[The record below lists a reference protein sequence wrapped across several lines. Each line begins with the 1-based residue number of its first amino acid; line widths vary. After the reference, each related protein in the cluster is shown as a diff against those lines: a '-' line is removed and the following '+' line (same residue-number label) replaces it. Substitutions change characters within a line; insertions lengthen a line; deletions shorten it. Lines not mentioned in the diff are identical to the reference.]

1 MATSYYQDPYG
12 APDYSAEGMPSLLS
26 LSNLESLARGTG
38 ASLLDLPYLFEGM
51 FQGDIDPRMKPR
63 KRLVPSSEQVLAT
76 TPRMTAPT
84 PQAGLLETVGG
95 FMSPAPVTAVKP
107 LVKDAKAIGSAV
119 EKGAMNV
126 GRAGERY
133 AERVV
138 PQIMERGG
146 LGAGLLGDLSQGTRS
161 NVYLPVTP
169 KKPNPIV
176 GTRYQTEDVGN
187 LAPRS
192 PLNLE
197 DYEGYSL
204 LTFPSDITSRGQKVT
219 GFSDIALDRPII
231 TEGGFAFPRDIKN
244 IQDLRAYASMLSA
257 AQRQNNR
264 VFKAL
269 EENKNLGGREKVLVA
284 PHTMAYG
291 AEDFSTMPTDALLSL
306 YETVGAKKD
315 VVNELNKRIR
325 EATVKGEKG
334 KFSEFVGLRDKG
346 LREQLFTGAGLTKGS
361 AGDLRKLFTEK
372 MGSVYGEKALDYN
385 YPDLRRSL
393 LDPNLV
399 DVPKYNLGETFYEAM
414 PELGLLS
421 GAHSTYSHGMP
432 GVYKGTLRSAPV
444 KDVFGDVY
452 QQIYQQTK
460 AGPKVSSQLAAGKNL
475 DLDQLTMGAL
485 SSGESGTSLFLDPKT
500 IKRLKNLMQD

>member
-1 MATSYYQDPYG
+1 MRA
-12 APDYSAEGMPSLLS
+12 
-26 LSNLESLARGTG
+26 
-38 ASLLDLPYLFEGM
+38 
-51 FQGDIDPRMKPR
+51 
-63 KRLVPSSEQVLAT
+63 
-76 TPRMTAPT
+76 
-84 PQAGLLETVGG
+84 QA
-95 FMSPAPVTAVKP
+95 
-107 LVKDAKAIGSAV
+107 
-119 EKGAMNV
+119 V
-126 GRAGERY
+126 GRGGKAVARMAGEEIN
-133 AERVV
+133 AA
-138 PQIMERGG
+138 MMGERGG
-146 LGAGLLGDLSQGTRS
+146 LLGAVTPQPMFA
-161 NVYLPVTP
+161 YLPNTP
-169 KKPNPIV
+169 LKPNPLV
-176 GTRYQTEDVGN
+176 GTRYQTEYVGN
-187 LAPRS
+187 LAPRT

-219 GFSDIALDRPII
+219 GFSDILLDRPII

-244 IQDLRAYASMLSA
+244 IEDLRAYASMLSA

-269 EENKNLGGREKVLVA
+269 EENKALGGREKVLVA

-306 YETVGAKKD
+306 YETVGAKRD

-346 LREQLFTGAGLTKGS
+346 LREQLFTGEGLTKGS

-372 MGSVYGEKALDYN
+372 MGSVYGEKAFGYN

-399 DVPKYNLGETFYEAM
+399 EVPKYSLGETFYEAM

-432 GVYKGTLRSAPV
+432 GVYRGTLKSAPV
-444 KDVFGDVY
+444 RNVFGDKY

-460 AGPKVSSQLAAGKNL
+460 SAPKVAGQLAAGKNL

-485 SSGESGTSLFLDPKT
+485 SSGESGTSLFLDAKT

>member
-1 MATSYYQDPYG
+1 MADNLQATPRNELLG
-12 APDYSAEGMPSLLS
+12 LLS
-26 LSNLESLARGTG
+26 DAMYGG
-38 ASLLDLPYLFEGM
+38 LDWM
-51 FQGDIDPRMKPR
+51 KDPRRSQQMQG
-63 KRLVPSSEQVLAT
+63 L
-76 TPRMTAPT
+76 
-84 PQAGLLETVGG
+84 AGLLESTGIPQTTQRMAYGEPLTNIGRANV
-95 FMSPAPVTAVKP
+95 PLLKPETAE
-107 LVKDAKAIGSAV
+107 AM
-119 EKGAMNV
+119 MNV
-126 GRAGERY
+126 APLAPAVGKAGKAVARMAGSEIN
-133 AERVV
+133 AA
-138 PQIMERGG
+138 MMGERGG
-146 LGAGLLGDLSQGTRS
+146 LLGAVTPQPMFA
-161 NVYLPVTP
+161 YLPTTP
-169 KKPNPIV
+169 LKPNPLV
-176 GTRYQTEDVGN
+176 GTRYQTEYVGN

-219 GFSDIALDRPII
+219 GFSDILLDRPII

-244 IQDLRAYASMLSA
+244 IEDLRAYASMLSA

-269 EENKNLGGREKVLVA
+269 EENKNLGGKEKVLVA

-291 AEDFSTMPTDALLSL
+291 AEDFSTMPTDALLAL
-306 YETVGAKKD
+306 YETVGAKRD
-315 VVNELNKRIR
+315 VVNEINKRIR

-346 LREQLFTGAGLTKGS
+346 LREQLFTGEGLTKGS

-372 MGSVYGEKALDYN
+372 MGSVYGEKAFGYN
-385 YPDLRRSL
+385 YPDLRKSL

-399 DVPKYNLGETFYEAM
+399 EVPKYSLGETFYEAM

-432 GVYKGTLRSAPV
+432 GVYKGTLRSVPV
-444 KDVFGDVY
+444 KDVFGDKY
-452 QQIYQQTK
+452 QQIYEQTK
-460 AGPKVSSQLAAGKNL
+460 AAPKVAGQLAAGKNL

-485 SSGESGTSLFLDPKT
+485 SSGETGTSLFLDAKT
-500 IKRLKNLMQD
+500 IKRLKKLMQD

>member
-1 MATSYYQDPYG
+1 MADNYYQDPLG
-12 APDYSAEGMPSLLS
+12 APDYSAQGMPSLLS
-26 LSNLESLARGTG
+26 LSNLESLGRGSVAG
-38 ASLLDLPYLFEGM
+38 LFDLPYFFEGM
-51 FQGDIDPRMKPR
+51 LMGDEDPRMPQR
-63 KRLVPSSEQVLAT
+63 KRVVPSSEQVLAT
-76 TPRMTAPT
+76 TPRMTQPT
-84 PQAGLLETVGG
+84 PQAGLLETAGA
-95 FMSPAPVTAVKP
+95 FMSPAPVAAVKP
-107 LVKDAKAIGSAV
+107 VAQAVGKGGKALGKAYLKEIDA
-119 EKGAMNV
+119 AMM
-126 GRAGERY
+126 G
-133 AERVV
+133 
-138 PQIMERGG
+138 ERGG
-146 LGAGLLGDLSQGTRS
+146 LLGAVTPQPKFA
-161 NVYLPVTP
+161 YLPTTP
-169 KKPNPIV
+169 LKPNPLV
-176 GTRYQTEDVGN
+176 GTRYQTEYVGN

-219 GFSDIALDRPII
+219 GFSDILLDRPII

-244 IQDLRAYASMLSA
+244 IEDLRAYASMLSA

-291 AEDFSTMPTDALLSL
+291 AEDFSTMPTDALLAL
-306 YETVGAKKD
+306 YETVGAKRD
-315 VVNELNKRIR
+315 VVNEINKRIR

-346 LREQLFTGAGLTKGS
+346 LREQLFTGEGLTKGS

-372 MGSVYGEKALDYN
+372 MGSVYGEKAFGYN

-399 DVPKYNLGETFYEAM
+399 EVPKYNLGETFYEAM

-432 GVYKGTLRSAPV
+432 GVYKGTLRSVPV
-444 KDVFGDVY
+444 KDVFADKY
-452 QQIYQQTK
+452 QQIYEQTK
-460 AGPKVSSQLAAGKNL
+460 AAPKVAGQLAAGKNL

-485 SSGESGTSLFLDPKT
+485 SSGETGTSLFLDAKT
-500 IKRLKNLMQD
+500 IKRLKKLMQD

>member
-1 MATSYYQDPYG
+1 MA
-12 APDYSAEGMPSLLS
+12 DYLDYLMGLGE
-26 LSNLESLARGTG
+26 TG
-38 ASLLDLPYLFEGM
+38 ATLGSG
-51 FQGDIDPRMKPR
+51 
-63 KRLVPSSEQVLAT
+63 A
-76 TPRMTAPT
+76 A
-84 PQAGLLETVGG
+84 AGLLGMPYGVY
-95 FMSPAPVTAVKP
+95 
-107 LVKDAKAIGSAV
+107 
-119 EKGAMNV
+119 KGATSGKLGTREANRIAEEEARRFMEQYTYQPRGNV
-126 GRAGERY
+126 APAMLQSIGGLLESSKLPPVIPEVGMLASIPRQAYAAQAERAGRA
-133 AERVV
+133 AERKVAPMV
-138 PQIMERGG
+138 ERTMKKGG
-146 LGAGLLGDLSQGTRS
+146 VGAGLLSDLAQGTTS
-161 NVYLPVTP
+161 NIYLPVTP
-169 KKPNPIV
+169 KNPNPLV
-176 GTRYQTEDVGN
+176 GTRYKTQYVGN

-192 PLNLE
+192 PFNLE

-204 LTFPSDITSRGQKVT
+204 LTFPSDITSRGEKVT
-219 GFSDIALDRPII
+219 EFSDITLNRPII

-315 VVNELNKRIR
+315 VVDELNKRIR

-334 KFSEFVGLRDKG
+334 KFSEFVGLRDKS
-346 LREQLFTGAGLTKGS
+346 LRDQLFTGAGLTKGS

-372 MGSVYGEKALDYN
+372 MGSVYGEKAFGYN

-393 LDPNLV
+393 LDPNLA
-399 DVPKYNLGETFYEAM
+399 DIPKYSLGETFYEAM
-414 PELGLLS
+414 PEIGLLS

-432 GVYKGTLRSAPV
+432 GVYKGTLKSAPV
-444 KDVFGDVY
+444 KDVFGDKY
-452 QQIYQQTK
+452 QQIYEQTK
-460 AGPKVSSQLAAGKNL
+460 AAPKVASQLAAGKKL

-485 SSGESGTSLFLDPKT
+485 SSGESGTSLFLDAKT
-500 IKRLKNLMQD
+500 IKRLKKMMQD

>member
-1 MATSYYQDPYG
+1 MATYL
-12 APDYSAEGMPSLLS
+12 DYLMGLGE
-26 LSNLESLARGTG
+26 TG
-38 ASLLDLPYLFEGM
+38 ATLGSGAM
-51 FQGDIDPRMKPR
+51 
-63 KRLVPSSEQVLAT
+63 
-76 TPRMTAPT
+76 
-84 PQAGLLETVGG
+84 AGLLGMPYGVYKGATSGKLGTREANRIAEEEARKFMEQYTYQPRGNVAPEMLQNLGG
-95 FMSPAPVTAVKP
+95 LLESSKLPPVIPEAAMLASIPRQAVAAQAERTGMAAERAVAPV
-107 LVKDAKAIGSAV
+107 V
-119 EKGAMNV
+119 ERTM
-126 GRAGERY
+126 
-133 AERVV
+133 
-138 PQIMERGG
+138 QRGG
-146 LGAGLLGDLSQGTRS
+146 VGAGLLSDMAQGTKR
-161 NVYLPVTP
+161 NVYIPVTP

-176 GTRYQTEDVGN
+176 GTRYKTEDVGN

-444 KDVFGDVY
+444 KDVFGDLY

-460 AGPKVSSQLAAGKNL
+460 AAPKVAGQLAAGKNL

-485 SSGESGTSLFLDPKT
+485 SSGESGTSLFLDAKT
-500 IKRLKNLMQD
+500 IKRLKSLMQD

>member
-1 MATSYYQDPYG
+1 MATYLDYLTGAGETAATLGSGALAGLLGMPYG
-12 APDYSAEGMPSLLS
+12 VYKGATSGKLGTREANRIAEEEAKRVMQQYTYQPRGQVAPEMLQSLGGLLEASKLPPVIPEAAMLASIPRQAVAAQAERTGMAAERAITPMV
-26 LSNLESLARGTG
+26 NRTMERGGFG
-38 ASLLDLPYLFEGM
+38 ASLL
-51 FQGDIDPRMKPR
+51 
-63 KRLVPSSEQVLAT
+63 
-76 TPRMTAPT
+76 
-84 PQAGLLETVGG
+84 
-95 FMSPAPVTAVKP
+95 
-107 LVKDAKAIGSAV
+107 
-119 EKGAMNV
+119 
-126 GRAGERY
+126 
-133 AERVV
+133 
-138 PQIMERGG
+138 
-146 LGAGLLGDLSQGTRS
+146 GDLAQGTRS
-161 NVYLPVTP
+161 NVYIPVTP

-399 DVPKYNLGETFYEAM
+399 DVPKYSLGETFYEAM

-432 GVYKGTLRSAPV
+432 GVYKGTLRSVPV
-444 KDVFGDVY
+444 KDVFGDKY

-460 AGPKVSSQLAAGKNL
+460 AAPKVAGQLAAGKNL

-485 SSGESGTSLFLDPKT
+485 SSGESGTSLFLDAKT
-500 IKRLKNLMQD
+500 IKRLKKMMQD

>member
-1 MATSYYQDPYG
+1 MADNYYQDPLG
-12 APDYSAEGMPSLLS
+12 APDYSAQGMPSLLS
-26 LSNLESLARGTG
+26 LSNLESLGRGSVAG
-38 ASLLDLPYLFEGM
+38 LFDLPYVIEGM
-51 FQGDIDPRMKPR
+51 LRGDVDPRMPQR
-63 KRLVPSSEQVLAT
+63 KRVVPSSEQVLAT
-76 TPRMTAPT
+76 TPRMTQPT
-84 PQAGLLETVGG
+84 PQAGLLETAGA
-95 FMSPAPVTAVKP
+95 FMSPAPVAAVKP
-107 LVKDAKAIGSAV
+107 VAQAVGKGGKALGKAYLKEIDA
-119 EKGAMNV
+119 AMM
-126 GRAGERY
+126 G
-133 AERVV
+133 
-138 PQIMERGG
+138 ERGG
-146 LGAGLLGDLSQGTRS
+146 LLGAMTPQPKFA
-161 NVYLPVTP
+161 YLPTTP
-169 KKPNPIV
+169 LKPNPLV
-176 GTRYQTEDVGN
+176 GTRYQTEYVGN

-219 GFSDIALDRPII
+219 GFSDILLDRPII

-244 IQDLRAYASMLSA
+244 IEDLRAYASMLSA

-291 AEDFSTMPTDALLSL
+291 AEDFSTMPTDALLAL
-306 YETVGAKKD
+306 YETVGAKRD
-315 VVNELNKRIR
+315 VVNEINKRIR

-346 LREQLFTGAGLTKGS
+346 LREQLFTGEGLTKGS

-372 MGSVYGEKALDYN
+372 MGSVYGEKAFGYN

-399 DVPKYNLGETFYEAM
+399 EVPKYNLGETFYEAM

-432 GVYKGTLRSAPV
+432 GVYKGTLRSVPV
-444 KDVFGDVY
+444 KDVFADKY
-452 QQIYQQTK
+452 QQIYEQTK
-460 AGPKVSSQLAAGKNL
+460 AAPKVAGQLAAGKNL

-485 SSGESGTSLFLDPKT
+485 SSGETGTSLFLDAKT
-500 IKRLKNLMQD
+500 IKRLKKLMQD

>member
-1 MATSYYQDPYG
+1 MATYL
-12 APDYSAEGMPSLLS
+12 DYL
-26 LSNLESLARGTG
+26 TG
-38 ASLLDLPYLFEGM
+38 AGETA
-51 FQGDIDPRMKPR
+51 
-63 KRLVPSSEQVLAT
+63 AT
-76 TPRMTAPT
+76 LGSGAL
-84 PQAGLLETVGG
+84 AGLLGMPYGVYKGATSGKLGTREANRIAEEEAKRIMQQYTYQPRGQVAPQMLQSLGGLLDASKLPPVIPEAAMLASIPRQAVAAQAERTGMAAERAITPMVNRTMQRGG
-95 FMSPAPVTAVKP
+95 F
-107 LVKDAKAIGSAV
+107 
-119 EKGAMNV
+119 
-126 GRAGERY
+126 
-133 AERVV
+133 
-138 PQIMERGG
+138 
-146 LGAGLLGDLSQGTRS
+146 GAGLLSDLAQGTTS

-219 GFSDIALDRPII
+219 GFSDITLDRPII

-444 KDVFGDVY
+444 KDVFGDLY

-485 SSGESGTSLFLDPKT
+485 SSGESGTSLFLDAKT
-500 IKRLKNLMQD
+500 IKRLKKMMQD